1 MKHNFRLVFYLLFTS
16 GLILGCEREIEDP
29 QMDPSIEYFPLLI
42 GNYWVYEVDE
52 LIHYGENDSEES
64 FFYYRDKIR
73 SVYVNDA
80 KEQVF
85 IVERRKS
92 EDQENW
98 TLLYEYTL
106 LEREGSLIRTIQNQ
120 PLVILPAAIA
130 EGTSWNGNLYRNA
143 ADDEFKVNFTQ
154 SNELKVDQENEDD
167 QITFR
172 DIRYEMFQKDVG
184 MTELYSEVLTY
195 CSRNDCLGDQLI
207 DSGSKV
213 HMKLVSHGSE

>member
-1 MKHNFRLVFYLLFTS
+1 MTLL
-16 GLILGCEREIEDP
+16 IQGCEREIEDP
-29 QMDPSIEYFPLLI
+29 QMDLGLGYFPLLI
-42 GNYWVYEVDE
+42 GNFWVYEVNE
-52 LIHYGENDSEES
+52 LIHFGENDSEES
-64 FFYYRDKIR
+64 TFFYKDRIR

-80 KEQVF
+80 LEQVF
-85 IVERRKS
+85 IVERSKS
-92 EDQENW
+92 ADHENW
-98 TLLYEYTL
+98 TFLYDYTL